1 MSDNDLTRYLG
12 GRHYSLCLV
21 VVLAAFVGLLLGKI
35 DGGLAVVVWSGAVG
49 VNTGGQL
56 LQDWWARAREAAK

>member
-1 MSDNDLTRYLG
+1 MTDNDLTRYLG

-21 VVLAAFVGLLLGKI
+21 VVLAAFVGLLLDRI
-35 DGGLAVVVWSGAVG
+35 DGALAAGIWTGAIG

-56 LQDWWARAREAAK
+56 LQDWWARARELQR